1 MTVEA
6 KKQGFGFAESFA
18 DDLGPDSMGDGGAKK
33 YFGKYRGTVLNNVDP
48 KKMGRVQV
56 QVPDIGGVGIT
67 GWAAQC
73 LSFGG
78 IESGTYVVPMIGA
91 GVWVEFEQGNPS
103 YPILTGYWWGSTAEV
118 PKTALTT
125 TPGVPTVIT
134 QTPSQNAL
142 VISDGPSTCAPLP
155 MPAGGVGLRSGAS
168 ALTLTPEG
176 VTIMAPKVDIRGL
189 QVNINGLVT
198 FNFGALQILP

>member
-6 KKQGFGFAESFA
+6 KKHGFSFA
-18 DDLGPDSMGDGGAKK
+18 DSFAADVDPDSMEDGGAKK

-56 QVPDIGGVGIT
+56 QVPDVAGVGIT

-125 TPGVPTVIT
+125 TPGVPTVVT
-134 QTPSQNAL
+134 QTPAQNTL
-142 VISDGPSTCAPLP
+142 MISDMPGPT
-155 MPAGGVGLRSGAS
+155 GGIMLKTTTGAMISVNDVGITITNGKGATITLLGNTVDINMG
-168 ALTLTPEG
+168 ALT
-176 VTIMAPKVDIRGL
+176 II
-189 QVNINGLVT
+189 
-198 FNFGALQILP
+198 